1 MGCCGSRRAAAAQLT
16 ATQRPA
22 PVRPAG
28 SRAAAP
34 IVPVRYLGDRP
45 VYVRGTATGR
55 RYSFARIGVIED
67 VDARDLPGL
76 RRTGLFRPV

>member
-22 PVRPAG
+22 PVRPAD
-28 SRAAAP
+28 SRAAPA
-34 IVPVRYLGDRP
+34 IVPVRYVGDRP
-45 VYVRGTATGR
+45 AYVRGTATGR
-55 RYSFARIGVIED
+55 RYSFARSGLVED

>member
-1 MGCCGSRRAAAAQLT
+1 
-16 ATQRPA
+16 
-22 PVRPAG
+22 
-28 SRAAAP
+28 
-34 IVPVRYLGDRP
+34 VPVRYVGDRP

>member
-16 ATQRPA
+16 ARQRPA
-22 PVRPAG
+22 PVRPAD

-34 IVPVRYLGDRP
+34 MVPVRYVGNRP

-55 RYSFARIGVIED
+55 RYSFARTGAVED
-67 VDARDLPGL
+67 VDARDLPRL
-76 RRTGLFRPV
+76 RRTGLFRPA

>member
-16 ATQRPA
+16 ARQRPA
-22 PVRPAG
+22 HVRPDG
-28 SRAAAP
+28 SRAAP
-34 IVPVRYLGDRP
+34 LVVPVRYVGGRP
-45 VYVRGTATGR
+45 AYVRGTATGR
-55 RYSFARIGVIED
+55 RYSFARSGVVGD

>member
-1 MGCCGSRRAAAAQLT
+1 MGCCGSRRAAAAQLR
-16 ATQRPA
+16 AMQRPA
-22 PVRPAG
+22 PVRPAD

-55 RYSFARIGVIED
+55 RYSFARSGVIED
-67 VDARDLPGL
+67 VDARDLPSL
-76 RRTGLFRPV
+76 RRTRLFRPI

>member
-16 ATQRPA
+16 ARQRPA
-22 PVRPAG
+22 HVRPAD
-28 SRAAAP
+28 SRATAP
-34 IVPVRYLGDRP
+34 TVPVRYVGDRP

-55 RYSFARIGVIED
+55 RYSFARSGVVED
-67 VDARDLPGL
+67 VDVRDLPGL